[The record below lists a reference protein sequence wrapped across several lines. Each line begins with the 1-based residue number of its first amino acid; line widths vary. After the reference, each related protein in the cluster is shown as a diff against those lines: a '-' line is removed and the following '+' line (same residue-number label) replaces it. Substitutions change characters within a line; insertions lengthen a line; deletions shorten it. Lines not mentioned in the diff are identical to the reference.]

1 MFPMNRVLLLV
12 LAALQAAAA
21 ATLHINAIGDN
32 GERVWARYEVQD
44 VTGAYHQAPAGIVDQ
59 TSQARQQIGERYLKG
74 FIAQGPFEMQLPA
87 GEYTVLADRGP
98 EYEPVEMSVTL
109 TEDAPTSLSIELKR
123 WIRMLDTG
131 WWSADFHVHQDVPD
145 VQEWLEAQDVNLAVV
160 MGMWGRRD
168 YWFARPLPGNN
179 VEVYSPERRMS
190 LGNAEDSRS
199 GGVNAMHLLRKKVD
213 MESLGPWSP
222 TSVDVI
228 RQATSQR
235 YVPAGFPWVD
245 MEKPFWKESP
255 VVMALATPNSIGL
268 LHSHFLKYGVMDY
281 ASWGRQADARIYPG
295 RDGFVNYSLD
305 LVYRYWNLGFDV
317 PPSAGSG
324 SGELPNPVGYN
335 RLYVHMNEPFT
346 MEGFYR
352 NLRQGRSFVTNGPM
366 LFFDAYEIN
375 GNQIMVNLD
384 VQSRGPLD
392 RVEIIA
398 DGKVVQT
405 FEAPEGRTSFQTDVA
420 IRSGIHRWVAVRA
433 FEKSDDTVV
442 MAHSRPIFFNGA
454 WRRTADADY
463 FIAWIDELIQET
475 EEAENR
481 FATEEEK
488 QTALETYREARAV
501 YQRLR

>member
-1 MFPMNRVLLLV
+1 MFPMQRALLIAL
-12 LAALQAAAA
+12 LILPAATA
-21 ATLHINAIGDN
+21 ATLQVNAVGDD
-32 GERVWARYEVQD
+32 GARVWARYEVRD
-44 VTGAYHQAPAGIVDQ
+44 VNGDYHRAPAGIVDQ
-59 TSQARQQIGERYLKG
+59 TSQARQQAGERYLKG
-74 FIAQGPFEMQLPA
+74 FIAPGAFEMQLPA
-87 GEYTVLADRGP
+87 GEYKILADRGP
-98 EYEPVEMSVTL
+98 EYTPVEMTVTL
-109 TEDAPTSLSIELKR
+109 AEEAPTAVTIELKR

-145 VQEWLEAQDVNLAVV
+145 VEEWLEAQDLNLAVV

-168 YWFARPLPGNN
+168 YWFARPLPGNA

-199 GGVNAMHLLRKKVD
+199 GGVSAMHLLRKKID
-213 MESLGPWSP
+213 LESLGPWSP
-222 TSVDVI
+222 TSVDII
-228 RQATSQR
+228 RQATAQR

-281 ASWGRQADARIYPG
+281 AAWGRQADTRVYPG

-317 PPSAGSG
+317 PPSAGSA

-366 LFFDAYEIN
+366 LFFDAHEIN
-375 GNQIMVNLD
+375 GNQILVNLD

-398 DGKVVQT
+398 DGKVIQT

-433 FEKSDDTVV
+433 FEKSEDTVV

-463 FIAWIDELIQET
+463 FIAWIDDLIKET

-481 FATEEEK
+481 FAKGEEK
-488 QTALETYREARAV
+488 QAALATYREARAV
-501 YQRLR
+501 YERLR

>member
-1 MFPMNRVLLLV
+1 MFSMNRVLLLAL
-12 LAALQAAAA
+12 LAFQAAAA
-21 ATLHINAIGDN
+21 ATLQITAIGDD
-32 GERVWARYEVQD
+32 GARVWARYEVED
-44 VTGAYHQAPAGIVDQ
+44 VNGNYHQAPAGIVDQ
-59 TSQARQQIGERYLKG
+59 TSRARQQTGERYLQG

-87 GEYTVLADRGP
+87 GEYKILAYRGP
-98 EYEPVEMSVTL
+98 EYEPVEMTVTL
-109 TEDAPTSLSIELKR
+109 SEEAPTAITIELKR

-145 VQEWLEAQDVNLAVV
+145 VQEWLEAQDLNLAVV

-168 YWFARPLPGNN
+168 YWFSRPLPGNA

-190 LGNAEDSRS
+190 LANAEDSRS
-199 GGVNAMHLLRKKVD
+199 GGVSSMHLLREKIN
-213 MESLGPWSP
+213 MENLGSWSP
-222 TSVDVI
+222 TGVDI
-228 RQATSQR
+228 LRQATAQR
-235 YVPAGFPWVD
+235 YVPAGFPWID

-281 ASWGRQADARIYPG
+281 AAWGRQADTRIYPG
-295 RDGFVNYSLD
+295 VDGFVNYSLD

-317 PPSAGSG
+317 PPSAGSA

-366 LFFDAYEIN
+366 LFFDANEIN

-392 RVEIIA
+392 RIEIIA

-420 IRSGIHRWVAVRA
+420 IRSGIHRWVAARA
-433 FEKSDDTVV
+433 FEQSDDTVV

-463 FIAWIDELIQET
+463 FIAWIDDLIKET
-475 EEAENR
+475 EEEENR
-481 FATEEEK
+481 FANDEEK
-488 QTALETYREARAV
+488 QAALETYREARAV
-501 YQRLR
+501 YERLR